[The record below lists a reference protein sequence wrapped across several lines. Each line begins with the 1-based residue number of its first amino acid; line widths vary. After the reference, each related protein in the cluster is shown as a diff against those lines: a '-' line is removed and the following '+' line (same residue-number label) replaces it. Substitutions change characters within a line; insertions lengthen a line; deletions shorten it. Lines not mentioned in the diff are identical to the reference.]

1 MWDESRDQDSG
12 CVWFI
17 SKGNTDLLGNQL
29 FIFMV
34 VVVVGGDFC
43 VVRDEKILAKGLE
56 VCLR

>member
-1 MWDESRDQDSG
+1 M
-12 CVWFI
+12 WFI

-29 FIFMV
+29 FIFVV